1 MPEGV
6 GRVLATEGEGMK
18 DPLAGKRR
26 DIMARKVKVL
36 IWPAVDDNGFML
48 GCPVE
53 KGQRFDVS
61 GVPVIEIERVT
72 RKLPAGR
79 KAEWHATFI
88 RHEVDRPQLLRR
100 VPSGLPSSDRE
111 HVGLS
116 DVEKA
121 RVDGNYTSSLA
132 LSVGRE
138 EPESVGPDW
147 EDMGVAERAKNRI
160 EARSELRAEE
170 EAERANRQVRAE
182 LGRVLK
188 GLTPENKLALLAQI
202 QRDCEQAETKEA
214 A

>member
-1 MPEGV
+1 
-6 GRVLATEGEGMK
+6 MK

-36 IWPAVDDNGFML
+36 IWPAVSNEGVTVP
-48 GCPVE
+48 CPVE

-61 GVPVIEIERVT
+61 GVPVIEIENVT

-79 KAEWHATFI
+79 KAEWHATYV

-100 VPSGLPSSDRE
+100 VPSGMPTPSNKTD
-111 HVGLS
+111 GLS
-116 DVEKA
+116 DIERA
-121 RVDGNYTSSLA
+121 RVESAYTSSPTQA
-132 LSVGRE
+132 IVD

-147 EDMGVAERAKNRI
+147 DDPGVAERVKNRI

-170 EAERANRQVRAE
+170 EAERANRQVRAQ

-188 GLTPENKLALLAQI
+188 GLSVENRLALLAQI

>member
-1 MPEGV
+1 MS
-6 GRVLATEGEGMK
+6 

-26 DIMARKVKVL
+26 DIMARKAKVL
-36 IWPAVDDNGFML
+36 IWPAVDEIGVTL
-48 GCPVE
+48 QAPVE
-53 KGQRFDVS
+53 KGQRFPVS
-61 GVPVIEIERVT
+61 GVPVIEIESIT

-100 VPSGLPSSDRE
+100 VPSGMPTPSNKTD
-111 HVGLS
+111 GLS
-116 DVEKA
+116 DIERA
-121 RVDGNYTSSLA
+121 RVESAYTSSPTQA
-132 LSVGRE
+132 IVD

-147 EDMGVAERAKNRI
+147 EDPGVAERAKNRI

-170 EAERANRQVRAE
+170 EAERANRQVRAQ

-188 GLTPENKLALLAQI
+188 GLSVENRLALLAQI

>member
-1 MPEGV
+1 
-6 GRVLATEGEGMK
+6 MK

-26 DIMARKVKVL
+26 GIINRETKVL
-36 IWPAVDDNGFML
+36 IWPAVNNEGVTVP
-48 GCPVE
+48 CPVE
-53 KGQRFDVS
+53 KGDRFNVS
-61 GVPVIEIERVT
+61 GVPVIEIEKVA

-79 KAEWHATFI
+79 RAEWHATYI